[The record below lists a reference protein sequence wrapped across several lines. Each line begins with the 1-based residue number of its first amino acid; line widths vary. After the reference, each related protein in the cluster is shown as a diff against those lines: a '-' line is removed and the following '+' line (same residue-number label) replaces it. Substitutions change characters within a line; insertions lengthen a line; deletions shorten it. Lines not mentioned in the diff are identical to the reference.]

1 MKTFFTFS
9 IFLSL
14 LSFEAFGKTTKEIWL
29 EFSESSDC
37 LPSFCA
43 DDIPVTILENALI
56 YFKENQKIIKNN
68 DFLTIID
75 FTKLSTEKRMTILN
89 LKDGSI
95 ERFLVTHA
103 KKSEG
108 KLGQAKYFSNAPGSK
123 MSSIGFFLIDPLPYI
138 GKHGSSLRL
147 TGLSKTNS
155 NARIRDIVIHAA
167 DYATQEF
174 ANDRGRL
181 GLSHGCLAIDPEE
194 IEGVVSKMKG
204 ESLLY
209 VYSDQPSN

>member
-14 LSFEAFGKTTKEIWL
+14 FSFEAFGKTTKEIWL

>member
-1 MKTFFTFS
+1 MKILFTFS
-9 IFLSL
+9 IILSL
-14 LSFEAFGKTTKEIWL
+14 LSFEAFAKTTKEIWL
-29 EFSESSDC
+29 EFSESNDC

-43 DDIPVTILENALI
+43 DDIPATILKNALV

-75 FTKLSTEKRMTILN
+75 FTKLSIEKRMTILN
-89 LKDGSI
+89 LKDGSV

-108 KLGQAKYFSNAPGSK
+108 KLGQAKYFSNTPGSK

-174 ANDRGRL
+174 ANDRKRL

-194 IEGVVSKMKG
+194 IEEVVSKMKG

-209 VYSDQPSN
+209 VYSDQVSD